1 MFKNKEKSKI
11 HIRSNK
17 SRTRLLIL
25 MREELKGF
33 KHSSLAKI
41 NHKSISEKEREYNDI
56 VISLN
61 QIYSN
66 KNINYLHF
74 IVEKN
79 KIFDSLNKLS
89 LNSLNNIQSSNTHNK
104 DFTNFTLKRKQT
116 ISDRKIMNFQINTIK
131 KLFKDAYIEEK
142 EFELKN
148 NPFKSLNRANT
159 IKIDKEQS
167 INLKSKYNTKIDEI
181 LDFINVEK
189 GFFKNPNTV
198 NRAKT
203 SFFYLKSLANS
214 LKKIEQKKKNNN
226 LKKNQST
233 EFNMVQN
240 IMIMKENIDE
250 EKLKI
255 PKQPIKKNL
264 DQKKMCKDSSQS
276 LKNEGKILKRLS
288 SKSSINNSCF
298 CHKNEVKEMRDS
310 SITKGSLIRLRKC
323 LEDKNETNFS
333 KIISRDITPK
343 THIINEVIT
352 EKSSE
357 NSSIDVFKIN
367 LICLK

>member
-189 GFFKNPNTV
+189 GFFKTPIQLIGQKQ
-198 NRAKT
+198 A
-203 SFFYLKSLANS
+203 FFILKVLLILLRKSNKKRKIIILRKINQLSL
-214 LKKIEQKKKNNN
+214 IWY
-226 LKKNQST
+226 
-233 EFNMVQN
+233 
-240 IMIMKENIDE
+240 
-250 EKLKI
+250 
-255 PKQPIKKNL
+255 
-264 DQKKMCKDSSQS
+264 
-276 LKNEGKILKRLS
+276 KIL
-288 SKSSINNSCF
+288 
-298 CHKNEVKEMRDS
+298 
-310 SITKGSLIRLRKC
+310 
-323 LEDKNETNFS
+323 
-333 KIISRDITPK
+333 
-343 THIINEVIT
+343 
-352 EKSSE
+352 
-357 NSSIDVFKIN
+357 
-367 LICLK
+367 